1 MDEDNHPSRS
11 RHIPAVGACLLIVF
25 SILSRSG
32 TSILTPLWLDAENNH
47 TDNVTTSCDTRNSD
61 HQIDAYTIMFITNFI
76 FVMLFGVV
84 LLVTKF
90 VCPYLIT
97 ERETKYNKKEF
108 ALIGVSDTVSGI
120 CFVYASSGCRTAPY
134 LQSLA
139 ANFSVPVTFI
149 IRFLVLRKR
158 PTCRKTFC
166 AVLVLFAEFTAL
178 LPDIFPGLES
188 QQARKDQGGTLG
200 APGILWPLCFFF
212 GFIPMALVS
221 IIIEKTV
228 KSSLPAQRRPN
239 DDDMD
244 INIAY
249 FLFWSYLFSL
259 LSLMLLFWTD
269 IIPGFGMSDNIVDFS
284 TGFWFNVKCFFGYEG
299 CRGTINVIS
308 GTCVVLLLL
317 NRITNSYFLR
327 YLEGANYLSI
337 ITAVQTPVV
346 FIFFTLFD
354 ENPLKWHPHAY
365 LSTWLSVA
373 ALCIMIPAIYIYD
386 TGAPE
391 VVPHEQ
397 EHVNR
402 VSDSAVQTDDSP
414 LIDTDVNQN
423 NDHDGTCRLR
433 YDSEPPPFLIDFESD
448 NQQLNQN
455 IQRENPRKRIGTSTG
470 LVQLPH
476 EVDEV
481 TRLLCDTDEQTVS
494 FNYGSNQVHSH
505 EATNNAWNV

>member
-1 MDEDNHPSRS
+1 MEENNQPTRR
-11 RHIPAVGACLLIVF
+11 RHIPIAGACVLMVVCV
-25 SILSRSG
+25 LSRSS
-32 TSILTPLWLDAENNH
+32 TSILTPLWLDARNNH
-47 TDNVTTSCDTRNSD
+47 SANDSSSSCDARNSD
-61 HQIDAYTIMFITNFI
+61 HQIDAYTIMFIANFI
-76 FVMLFGVV
+76 FVVFFGVI

-97 ERETKYNKKEF
+97 ERETKYKKREF
-108 ALIGVSDTVSGI
+108 ALIGISDTVSSI

-188 QQARKDQGGTLG
+188 QQARSDQGGAFG
-200 APGILWPLCFFF
+200 VPGILWPLCFFF
-212 GFIPMALVS
+212 GFVPMALVS

-228 KSSLPAQRRPN
+228 KSSSPAQRRPN
-239 DDDMD
+239 DDDTD

-249 FLFWSYLFSL
+249 FLFWSYLFNL

-269 IIPGFGMSDNIVDFS
+269 IIPGFGMSDDVVHFAE
-284 TGFWFNVKCFFGYEG
+284 GFWFNIKCFLGYEG
-299 CRGTINVIS
+299 CRGAVNVIS
-308 GTCVVLLLL
+308 GVCIVLLMV
-317 NRITNSYFLR
+317 NRVAVSYFLR
-327 YLEGANYLSI
+327 YLEGANYLVIINSI
-337 ITAVQTPVV
+337 QTPLV

-391 VVPHEQ
+391 VVPNPP
-397 EHVNR
+397 EHVNFT
-402 VSDSAVQTDDSP
+402 SDNGVQTEISP
-414 LIDTDVNQN
+414 LIDTDDNQN
-423 NDHDGTCRLR
+423 NDTDETCRLR
-433 YDSEPPPFLIDFESD
+433 YDSEPPPYLIDFESD
-448 NQQLNQN
+448 NLQLNQN
-455 IQRENPRKRIGTSTG
+455 LQSGNSQREADI
-470 LVQLPH
+470 
-476 EVDEV
+476 DEA
-481 TRLLCDTDEQTVS
+481 TRLLCDRDEQVVS
-494 FNYGSNQVHSH
+494 VNYRFNRVHS
-505 EATNNAWNV
+505 NVESTDILNV